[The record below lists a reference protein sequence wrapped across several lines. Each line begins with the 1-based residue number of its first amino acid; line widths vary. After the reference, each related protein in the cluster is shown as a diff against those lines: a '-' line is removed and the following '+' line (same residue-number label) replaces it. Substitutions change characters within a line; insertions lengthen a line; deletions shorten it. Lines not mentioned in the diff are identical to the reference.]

1 MKIITLVNLLL
12 MTTMIVKIK
21 KLNENAVIPFKK
33 HPIEDACYDLIPVS
47 CEYDKMR
54 DRFIYHL
61 GFATEFSS
69 DWEAEIRPRSSN
81 TKTDAYIP
89 NGPGTIDS
97 GYRGEWLVIYKLRT
111 PFDQLFSDGDRELN
125 LLEMENELRPYKID
139 GKTAIAQVKFNRVEH
154 TNWVEVDELSDTN
167 RGADGGLIRK

>member
-1 MKIITLVNLLL
+1 

-111 PFDQLFSDGDRELN
+111 PVDQLFSDGDRELN
-125 LLEMENELRPYKID
+125 LLCINLSTKWKPTVSL
-139 GKTAIAQVKFNRVEH
+139 KTKKVCIQVSINSLYAV
-154 TNWVEVDELSDTN
+154 V
-167 RGADGGLIRK
+167 